1 MYVTTDEDLP
11 ELIQKLEN
19 CEVLAV
25 DTEFVR
31 EKTYFH
37 RLGLI
42 QIGGDGVYGAVDPQ
56 QQVRGHQVH
65 EEEI

>member
-19 CEVLAV
+19 CEILAV

-42 QIGGDGVYGAVDPQ
+42 QIGGDGVYGAVDPIS
-56 QQVRGHQVH
+56 VKNLDRCWSS
-65 EEEI
+65 